1 MGLTSQF
8 DILDGETY
16 NLVVGFNSDGRKRV

>member
-8 DILDGETY
+8 DILDVGIY
-16 NLVVGFNSDGRKRV
+16 NAVVSFNSDGRKRV